1 MSTQLEVLLDQTRDA
16 LIAGNFAVLS
26 QLSAQV
32 EVLAD
37 ALPHVDRPTADR
49 LRSKADRNARLLQ
62 AAMRGIKAARQRLSD
77 ISTASTLSTYDARG
91 RREVI
96 VGPSSFAPRRV

>member
-1 MSTQLEVLLDQTRDA
+1 MSMQLELLLDQTRDA
-16 LIAGNFAVLS
+16 LIAGNFAVLA

-32 EVLAD
+32 EALAD
-37 ALPHVDRPTADR
+37 AFPRVDRPTADR

-62 AAMRGIKAARQRLSD
+62 AATRGIKAARQRLSD
-77 ISTASTLSTYDARG
+77 IGTASTLSTYDARG

-96 VGPSSFAPRRV
+96 VGPSGFTPRRV

>member
-1 MSTQLEVLLDQTRDA
+1 MSTQLEVLLDLTRDA
-16 LIAGNFAVLS
+16 LIAGDFAVLA

-37 ALPHVDRPTADR
+37 AFPRVDRQTADR

-62 AAMRGIKAARQRLSD
+62 AATRGIKAARQRLSD

>member
-1 MSTQLEVLLDQTRDA
+1 MSMQLELLLDQTRDA
-16 LIAGNFAVLS
+16 LIAGNFAVLA

-32 EVLAD
+32 EALAD
-37 ALPHVDRPTADR
+37 AFPRVDRPTADR

-62 AAMRGIKAARQRLSD
+62 AATRGIKAARQRLSD

-96 VGPSSFAPRRV
+96 VGPSGFAPRRV